1 MFESNRPTQ
10 YEKNHLYAIYL
21 YEYGGSGPAM
31 QITSTIYN
39 CNHAKW
45 FPNGFPGGPSGPFQL
60 IGASWRGAEADPP
73 EGPYGLSALDLTPLG
88 ITF

>member
-1 MFESNRPTQ
+1 
-10 YEKNHLYAIYL
+10 
-21 YEYGGSGPAM
+21 M

-45 FPNGFPGGPSGPFQL
+45 FPNGFPGGPSGSFQL
-60 IGASWRGAEADPP
+60 IVASWLGSNSNPP
-73 EGPYGLSALDLTPLG
+73 KGPYGLSSLDLTPLG